1 VFAVDE
7 VGESFMPT
15 HLARTATLLLLGL
28 ALIADTALAQGR
40 RDRGGEG
47 RQDSGRS
54 AQPRGG
60 GRVEQRGDG
69 QRSARVQTEGRRTER
84 QPPAI
89 QRQPRTDVQPRVEA
103 RSRAEGRQR
112 AEIQQRAD
120 AQPRFEAR
128 QRGDSQQRFENRA
141 QSNDRS
147 GWDGRDDARYRDTGR
162 RAVPRRTPYY
172 QDRDY
177 RDRGRTRVIVPQY
190 RSYGGYR
197 PYARRTYVVPYG
209 YRPYGY
215 RSGWNFNL
223 YFGRP
228 YGSHIY
234 ASPGYNYG
242 YYAIDPGFAYGSL
255 RIVDAPR
262 YAQVFVDG
270 YYAGEVDDYDGIF
283 QRLNLEPGPH
293 RIEIV
298 IDESAPPLEF
308 DVHIIPGETV
318 TYHARF

>member
-1 VFAVDE
+1 
-7 VGESFMPT
+7 MPR
-15 HLARTATLLLLGL
+15 HFLRTATLLLVGL
-28 ALIADTALAQGR
+28 ALIPENALAQGR

-47 RQDSGRS
+47 RQDSGRN

-60 GRVEQRGDG
+60 GRVNGGGGDG
-69 QRSARVQTEGRRTER
+69 GGRRDAGQARRADAGESRRTER

-89 QRQPRTDVQPRVEA
+89 QRQPRADVQA
-103 RSRAEGRQR
+103 RPEGQQRAEVRQR
-112 AEIQQRAD
+112 ADVQQRAEVQGR
-120 AQPRFEAR
+120 AEVQQ
-128 QRGDSQQRFENRA
+128 QRDSERRFENR
-141 QSNDRS
+141 SGSIDRS
-147 GWDGRDDARYRDTGR
+147 GNGRYDTGR
-162 RAVPRRTPYY
+162 RAVPRSTPYY

-177 RDRGRTRVIVPQY
+177 RGRTRVIVPQY
-190 RSYGGYR
+190 RYRSYGGYR
-197 PYARRTYVVPYG
+197 PYAGRTYVVPYG

-215 RSGWNFNL
+215 RPGWSLNL

-234 ASPGYNYG
+234 GSPGYNYG

-308 DVHIIPGETV
+308 DVHIVPGETV